1 MESIY
6 EYGFEAG
13 ADFLIFHLIY
23 MLFVSLFGIAAY
35 VLRSLGV
42 YTIAQRRGIKRSW
55 FAWMPVLDQYL
66 LGCVS
71 DQYQYVV
78 KGKNKN
84 KRTVLLWLNIG
95 RALIGVGFGAA
106 YVWLL
111 ANWVQIIF
119 NGVSAEMWVQ
129 SMMSPMMTM
138 LALTIPMLALSL
150 VTVVFRY
157 IALYDLYTS
166 CSPQNNAMFLAL
178 SIIFKV
184 TEPFFIFFNRKKDDG
199 MPPRKA
205 DIIPEP
211 VAEISAPEIDPWDR
225 PDNV

>member
-71 DQYQYVV
+71 DQYRYVV
-78 KGKNKN
+78 KGQNKA
-84 KRTVLLWLNIG
+84 KRRSLLVLSIICGLGIVAMEILLWYIRGNLLSMARDVGEMMLMNATMKYALVIGIVLLVFLIL
-95 RALIGVGFGAA
+95 ALIRGIVRR
-106 YVWLL
+106 V
-111 ANWVQIIF
+111 
-119 NGVSAEMWVQ
+119 
-129 SMMSPMMTM
+129 
-138 LALTIPMLALSL
+138 
-150 VTVVFRY
+150 
-157 IALYDLYTS
+157 ALYDLYRS
-166 CSPQNNAMFLAL
+166 CDPENAVIYLVLDVL
-178 SIIFKV
+178 SGTTV
-184 TEPFFIFFNRKKDDG
+184 PFFIFFNRNKDLG
-199 MPPRKA
+199 MPPRKSTQ
-205 DIIPEP
+205 PQ
-211 VAEISAPEIDPWDR
+211 
-225 PDNV
+225 

>member
-1 MESIY
+1 MESVY

-13 ADFLIFHLIY
+13 SEFLIFYLIY
-23 MLFVSLFGIAAY
+23 MLLASLFGIAAY

-42 YTIAQRRGIKRSW
+42 YTIAKRRGIKRSW
-55 FAWMPVLDQYL
+55 FAWVPVLDQYL

-71 DQYQYVV
+71 DQYRYVV
-78 KGKNKN
+78 KGQNRN
-84 KRTVLLWLNIG
+84 KRTVLLWLNIS
-95 RALIGVGFGAA
+95 RALIGVVFSAA
-106 YVWLL
+106 YSWMFVKWI
-111 ANWVQIIF
+111 QIIF
-119 NGVSAEMWVQ
+119 DGVSAEMWVK
-129 SMMSPMMTM
+129 SMMSPMMTV
-138 LALTIPMLALSL
+138 LGLSIPMLILAI

-166 CSPQNNAMFLAL
+166 CSPQNNVMFLAL

-184 TEPFFIFFNRKKDDG
+184 TEPFFIFFIRNQDGG

-205 DIIPEP
+205 DVNPEP
-211 VAEISAPEIDPWDR
+211 VAELASPEIDPWDR